1 MTATAQTSHQIIVH
15 SSFLFYQLHKLR
27 VAVYDIVLDL
37 VRRNFGKKLNL
48 YDRIAGEIE
57 FCNIAISREAAA
69 CCSHGRKPMDLLA
82 YIAEVLK
89 RRHRIF

>member
-1 MTATAQTSHQIIVH
+1 M
-15 SSFLFYQLHKLR
+15 
-27 VAVYDIVLDL
+27 
-37 VRRNFGKKLNL
+37 

-89 RRHRIF
+89 GRHELSISLETSYHHFVPSGLSTHQDMQTMG